1 MREKHQCKLP
11 VRAPLTGLENR
22 FPRLRLQT
30 RTVFD
35 LVINHLNAA
44 LAAAT
49 VGGVLNKHAFDGV
62 KETHRLQCL
71 AAIRAYIFADL
82 ATGTSKYSHNTHTL
96 VNARKLLAE
105 YQRAE
110 LPWLPELHHCGPG
123 NNNRSWLACPELQ
136 ELCQSEQDSK
146 RAAAVHQLKWV
157 VDIEPMHLKHLDI
170 LVANFFGDDALADGT
185 ALTPEMVAIATQ
197 YALLGRL
204 CEVVD
209 GTVGRPTYEYMGDN
223 TVRASHLAKQ
233 RAPAPHTYPIL
244 FPWPLVQSGLSAVR
258 EAFQDEIAEQQMDS
272 LTGIGGRM
280 NRCIKVLHAQYLP
293 GWNAHFDKGLTNH
306 KLRAMACAWLYAKA
320 PAGTKFVGFIQ
331 RVLGHTSTNAS
342 LYYELVEH
350 KKGEPF
356 LAADDG
362 DAVER
367 SRPDMALVAELEA
380 VLQNRKHKAADLTFR
395 SHIQQALQ

>member
-11 VRAPLTGLENR
+11 VRAPLPGLETR

-35 LVINHLNAA
+35 IVINHLNAA

-49 VGGVLNKHAFDGV
+49 VGGALNKHAFDAV
-62 KETHRLQCL
+62 KESHRLQCL
-71 AAIRAYIFADL
+71 AAVRDYIFADL

-110 LPWLPELHHCGPG
+110 LPWLPELHHCGQG

-170 LVANFFGDDALADGT
+170 LVANFFDADALADGT
-185 ALTPEMVAIATQ
+185 QLTAEMVAIATQ

-209 GTVGRPTYEYMGDN
+209 GAEGRPTYEYMGDN

-233 RAPAPHTYPIL
+233 RAPLPHTYPIL
-244 FPWPLVQSGLSAVR
+244 FPWPLVQSGLAAVR
-258 EAFQDEIAEQQMDS
+258 EAFQDEISEKQMDS

-306 KLRAMACAWLYAKA
+306 KLRAMACAWLYAKS
-320 PAGTKFVGFIQ
+320 PPGTKFVGFIQ

-356 LAADDG
+356 MAADDG

-395 SHIQQALQ
+395 SQIQQALQ

>member
-1 MREKHQCKLP
+1 
-11 VRAPLTGLENR
+11 
-22 FPRLRLQT
+22 
-30 RTVFD
+30 
-35 LVINHLNAA
+35 
-44 LAAAT
+44 
-49 VGGVLNKHAFDGV
+49 
-62 KETHRLQCL
+62 
-71 AAIRAYIFADL
+71 
-82 ATGTSKYSHNTHTL
+82 
-96 VNARKLLAE
+96 
-105 YQRAE
+105 
-110 LPWLPELHHCGPG
+110 
-123 NNNRSWLACPELQ
+123 
-136 ELCQSEQDSK
+136 
-146 RAAAVHQLKWV
+146 
-157 VDIEPMHLKHLDI
+157 
-170 LVANFFGDDALADGT
+170 
-185 ALTPEMVAIATQ
+185 
-197 YALLGRL
+197 
-204 CEVVD
+204 
-209 GTVGRPTYEYMGDN
+209 
-223 TVRASHLAKQ
+223 
-233 RAPAPHTYPIL
+233 
-244 FPWPLVQSGLSAVR
+244 
-258 EAFQDEIAEQQMDS
+258 MDS